1 MYKIIYDR
9 SILGEKCKGLQRG
22 KDYRRQ
28 IPAPT
33 QMFIIWTEERCK
45 SSSLTLVIIDRIKN
59 WKIAELMLFD
69 ALHVYP
75 SI

>member
-45 SSSLTLVIIDRIKN
+45 SSSL
-59 WKIAELMLFD
+59 
-69 ALHVYP
+69 P
-75 SI
+75 